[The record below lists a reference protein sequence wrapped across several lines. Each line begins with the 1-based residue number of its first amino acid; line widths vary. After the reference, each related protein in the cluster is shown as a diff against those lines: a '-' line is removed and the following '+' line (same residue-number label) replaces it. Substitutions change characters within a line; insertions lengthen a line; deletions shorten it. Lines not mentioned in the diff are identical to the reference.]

1 MRKAAVALVVLLI
14 LSALPPTG
22 GAAAVPTLVS
32 EGTSLPDGQFRAYW
46 VDAFGPG
53 LYNASQI
60 DGVVAAAKA
69 LHMNAIVAEVVRRGD
84 CFCNNALA
92 PRTEQAGVDPA
103 PFDPLQTL
111 IQKAHASGLQ
121 VHAWVIATAMW
132 NGTSAPANPQHIF
145 NLHGPYTSG
154 AANWVQTRQDGV
166 QFYNND
172 WMMDPGD
179 PDVAQWIVDDALS
192 IVRNYDVDGLN
203 LDRIRYPDGNFGTNN
218 PSWGYNPNAIGN
230 FQAAT
235 GRHDVPATTDPQ
247 FTQWRRDQITSI
259 VRRIYVE
266 SYAIKPSVRISADT
280 ITYGYGPQHGSGWE
294 GSRAY
299 AEQLQDWAGWMREG
313 ILDLNIP
320 MNYKREEDANQSV
333 MYQEWSDFAKDNQ
346 FSRQSVVG
354 SALYLNDISSSVQQA
369 RIAIAPS
376 SAGNASAGWVGYS
389 YRTPDDLANAGTRSG
404 ADSRAALT
412 AALLPVFP
420 SDVPVP
426 TMIWKTA
433 PTKGEI
439 HGTTSPNTQVSLI
452 NTANGVIPSVRTSD
466 GKGWFGF
473 VDVAPGV
480 YRLDRSGGT
489 IGYAQVVAGQVA
501 SLTATTPSV
510 TPSPSPTNTPTPTP
524 APSATP
530 APTCTA
536 SVGPGIPAPANVPQG
551 LPGFH
556 AAWYGQSGY
565 PTLCPGQVSTATV
578 AFYNSGSAGWLAS
591 AMGQV
596 AYLGTWSPEPGQDKP
611 SPLGGDGTQG
621 TPNTSWPR
629 YNRIAMQPA
638 QWVGPTQVSWFQF
651 TIQAPNAPGTY
662 RLYIRPLIEG
672 AAWLEDY
679 GVYWL
684 VTVK

>member
-1 MRKAAVALVVLLI
+1 MRKVAVLFVVMLI

-22 GAAAVPTLVS
+22 GAAAAPAFVN
-32 EGTSLPDGQFRAYW
+32 EGTSLPNGEFRAYW

-53 LYNASQI
+53 LYTSSQI

-69 LHMNAIVAEVVRRGD
+69 LHMNAIVAQVVRRGD
-84 CFCNNALA
+84 CFCNHALA

-103 PFDPLQTL
+103 PFDPLATL

-132 NGTSAPANPQHIF
+132 RGSTPPADPQHIF
-145 NLHGPYTSG
+145 NLHGPSTSG

-203 LDRIRYPDGNFGTNN
+203 LDRIRYPDGNFGTND

-235 GRHDVPATTDPQ
+235 GRHDVPATTDAQ

-320 MNYKREEDANQSV
+320 MNYKREADAGQAV
-333 MYQEWSDFAKDNQ
+333 MFQEWSDFAKDNQ
-346 FSRQSVVG
+346 FDRQSAVG
-354 SALYLNDISSSVQQA
+354 TALYLNSISSSVQQA
-369 RIAIAPS
+369 QIAIAPS

-389 YRTPDDLANAGTRSG
+389 YRTPDDLANAGTRSD

-412 AALLPVFP
+412 AALQPVFP

-426 TMIWKTA
+426 SMIWKAA

-439 HGTTSPNTQVSLI
+439 HGMTSANTAVSLI
-452 NTANGVIPSVRTSD
+452 NTANGVITSVRTSD

-473 VDVAPGV
+473 VDVVPGV
-480 YRLDRSGGT
+480 YRLERNGEV
-489 IGYAQVVAGQVA
+489 IGYAQVIAGKVA
-501 SLTATTPSV
+501 SLTGTIPSS
-510 TPSPSPTNTPTPTP
+510 TPSPLPTTTPVPTPVPTP
-524 APSATP
+524 AACVPST
-530 APTCTA
+530 
-536 SVGPGIPAPANVPQG
+536 GPGIPPPASVPQG
-551 LPGFH
+551 IPGFH

-565 PTLCPGQVSTATV
+565 PTLCAGQQSTATV
-578 AFYNSGSAGWLAS
+578 AFYNSGSLGWLANT
-591 AMGQV
+591 MGQV
-596 AYLGTWSPEPGQDKP
+596 AYLGTWSPEPGQDMP

-629 YNRIAMQPA
+629 YNRIAMQSAP
-638 QWVGPTQVSWFQF
+638 WVGPTQVSWFRF

-662 RLYIRPLIEG
+662 RLYIRPLVEG
-672 AAWLEDY
+672 AAWLEDF
-679 GVYWL
+679 GVYWV
-684 VTVK
+684 VTVR